1 MHVYRI
7 YFTPNRPLAG
17 LSIVGMP
24 GVRGVLTIAA
34 ESQPV
39 ILRIP
44 FHLADC
50 PLGYFPPLTLR
61 NATVASELVQNSV
74 TQRIPTDQPL
84 ACHCFKEDTSL
95 VTFSSL
101 IREIESECILGYT
114 VKLSSANWGGLI
126 SKDGDPIDDQYP
138 SSVPC
143 PVQGDGNETTFSD
156 NLTNFVL
163 EIRRKDLINHELKF
177 DPVDVVPY
185 LGLIGPGGGA
195 PVMCF
200 EKTASEVINHKSKG
214 NFTIEQCVQGYCRG
228 NVRDTWLVANV
239 SYPCADNRMGLLCG
253 QCKPNH
259 AVTLYSTVSLI
270 VIMQGFQQAGNPHMF
285 DPSQHEPLLGHCCSF
300 YIDPLTADF
309 LEQILAF

>member
-1 MHVYRI
+1 MHVNRI

-17 LSIVGMP
+17 LAIVGMP
-24 GVRGVLTIAA
+24 GTRGVLTITA
-34 ESQPV
+34 ESQIQDQQV

-44 FHLADC
+44 FHLAGC

-61 NATVASELVQNSV
+61 NATAVSKLVFKSV
-74 TQRIPTDQPL
+74 TQRIPTDPYQPL

-114 VKLSSANWGGLI
+114 VQLSSANWGGLI

-143 PVQGDGNETTFSD
+143 PAQGDGNVMTFSD

-163 EIRRKDLINHELKF
+163 EFRRMDLANH
-177 DPVDVVPY
+177 DIVDVVPY

-200 EKTASEVINHKSKG
+200 EKTVSEVINHKSKG
-214 NFTIEQCVQGYCRG
+214 IFTIERCGQGYCRG
-228 NVRDTWLVANV
+228 DVRDTWLVANV
-239 SYPCADNRMGLLCG
+239 SYPCADNRMGPLCG

-270 VIMQGFQQAGNPHMF
+270 VIMQGFQQANNLHLF

-300 YIDPLTADF
+300 
-309 LEQILAF
+309 